1 MEEFKRTETRYILKH
16 VSGKYF
22 RNSVFATSYDA
33 FLTDDIM
40 QATRF
45 TTKEIADAVVKRNK
59 NAEFKYA
66 GEFMLSTTLMDCSV
80 VVFELNIEGK
90 VHD

>member
-1 MEEFKRTETRYILKH
+1 MKNFKRKETRYILKH

-22 RNSVFATSYDA
+22 KNSAFATSYDA

-45 TTKEIADAVVKRNK
+45 ATKQI
-59 NAEFKYA
+59 
-66 GEFMLSTTLMDCSV
+66 
-80 VVFELNIEGK
+80 
-90 VHD
+90 

>member
-1 MEEFKRTETRYILKH
+1 MQEIKRTETRYILKH
-16 VSGKYF
+16 ASGKYF
-22 RNSVFATSYDA
+22 KNTPFATSYDA

-45 TTKEIADAVVKRNK
+45 PTKQIADAVIQSNK

-66 GEFMLSTTLMDCSV
+66 GEFMLRTTLMDCSV
-80 VVFELNIEGK
+80 GVLVLNISGK
-90 VHD
+90 MYD